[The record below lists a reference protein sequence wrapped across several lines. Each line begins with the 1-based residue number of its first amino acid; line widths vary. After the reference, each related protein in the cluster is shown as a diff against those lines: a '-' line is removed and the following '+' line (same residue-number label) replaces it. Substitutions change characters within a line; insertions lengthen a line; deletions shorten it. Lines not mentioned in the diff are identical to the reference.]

1 MTSSENQPVNAL
13 PPELAQL
20 EAEAAALTPPVADPN
35 TPAGELPAVVD
46 YMGDAEMITG
56 MVFEGVGALYPS
68 TPPILTPKQQRF
80 AAALAKVME
89 KHSWSMAG
97 ILGKWGAE
105 IELAFVGAS
114 LAIPLAKAIR
124 ADRAA
129 DKAAADQAE
138 RIAKNP
144 DPQPARPAS
153 DPYNAAFA
161 AE

>member
-1 MTSSENQPVNAL
+1 MTSSENPKPEAL

-35 TPAGELPAVVD
+35 APAVEIVD
-46 YMGDAEMITG
+46 YLGDADMITG
-56 MVFEGVGALYPS
+56 MIFEGVGALYPS

-124 ADRAA
+124 ADRTAER
-129 DKAAADQAE
+129 AAAEQVD

-144 DPQPARPAS
+144 DPQPSRPAS